1 MGHSRGINIAA
12 ASLIVVCLAWLAW
25 YFRDP
30 RPEFDPR
37 PHRALGQVVA
47 EEVLPLL
54 GPNGR
59 IILLVRD
66 YQSFDVPAARAQAE
80 AFYHAV
86 RAAGKTVAVTNFI
99 KLDPLRSTG
108 LTADAFLDAVRRAK
122 PGDVVVS
129 FLRPP
134 ELTPE
139 QMQTASR
146 QAGRV
151 VALCTGSAPQ
161 QIPLRAMLA
170 RGVLHKAV
178 VNQAWQ
184 KPVPQQAASPRQ
196 WFEAWYTVWTK
207 ETLPASDI
215 PKP

>member
-1 MGHSRGINIAA
+1 MGNSRGINIAA
-12 ASLIVVCLAWLAW
+12 ASMIVACLAWLAW
-25 YFRDP
+25 YFRTP

-47 EEVLPLL
+47 EETLPLL

-59 IILLVRD
+59 ILLFVRD
-66 YQSFDVPAARAQAE
+66 YESFDVPAARAQAE
-80 AFYHAV
+80 AFSAAL

-108 LTADAFLDAVRRAK
+108 LTPDAFLDAIRRAK
-122 PGDVVVS
+122 SGDVVVS

-139 QMQTASR
+139 QMQLASR

-161 QIPLRAMLA
+161 QIPLRQMIAQ
-170 RGVLHKAV
+170 GVVHKAI
-178 VNQAWQ
+178 VNQPWQ
-184 KPVPQQAASPRQ
+184 KPAPPQEASARQ

-207 ETLPASDI
+207 ETLAASPAN
-215 PKP
+215 P